1 MDPIIKK
8 LCNIFQDRNRL
19 KKTDVILLICV
30 AAGTVHA
37 QSPQIVYITPS
48 FNEISTSDN
57 PEITVT
63 FNISINISSFDN
75 LSFSVLGERS
85 GYHSGK
91 INFSNDNKT
100 VSFISSRQYNSGER
114 VRVTL
119 SNKIRSMNGDPLNGF
134 TWEFHIASKQTYVH
148 FDKPVSYGYGSGGLE
163 MQCIDINNDGYPDII
178 TSSGV
183 ILINDGTGNFPVYWT
198 LPDADGFYPIEVDD
212 FNRDGFMDV
221 VYRGSDGLKIGM
233 GDGKGNFTIITK
245 PFWFDYFATAD
256 LNYDGYP
263 DIVGIR
269 DYYDNNNDL
278 PRLSISFNDNNGNF
292 QDTVSYIITGGGN
305 LRKLILT
312 DIDNDGDIDAVISS
326 VFAFKDGEPYGLD
339 GIVICRNNGKGIF
352 DMFELYPSGT
362 YLFISGTEFL
372 HASDF
377 NNDGYVDFAVMAT
390 FAGIVA
396 LNHESGIF
404 SDDTTYTRRFWGA
417 ENIATIT
424 SGDIDG
430 NGWIDLVLS
439 GYRSKPVGEYP
450 YNILYTIFRNVNSYF
465 PNPFGNIDTLF
476 TDTLPRSTYSVATAD
491 LNEDGYLDIIHS
503 GLGVFVTLHKD
514 TVTSVNDSNSISN
527 DFTLYQNYPNP
538 FNNQTQI
545 TFQLNKPGKVQLYVF
560 NIIGEQVRIL
570 ENRFF
575 AQGIHKINWDGKDN
589 NKRELPSGVYFIE
602 LNTSSCKRVIKALL
616 LR

>member
-1 MDPIIKK
+1 MNPIIKK

-30 AAGTVHA
+30 AAGTLHA
-37 QSPQIVYITPS
+37 QSPQVVYITPS

-63 FNISINISSFDN
+63 FNVSINISSFDN

-119 SNKIRSMNGDPLNGF
+119 SNKIRSLNGDTLNGF
-134 TWEFHIASKQTYVH
+134 TWEFRTPSKQTYVR
-148 FDKPVSYGYGSGGLE
+148 FEKPVSYGYGSGGLE

-183 ILINDGTGNFPVYWT
+183 ILINDGAGNFPVYWT
-198 LPDADGFYPIEVDD
+198 LPDADGFYPIVVDD

-221 VYRGSDGLKIGM
+221 VYRGNDGLKIGM

-269 DYYDNNNDL
+269 DYYDNNDL

-292 QDTVSYIITGGGN
+292 QDTVSYIIPGGGN

-326 VFAFKDGEPYGLD
+326 FFAFKDGEPYGLD
-339 GIVICRNNGKGIF
+339 GIVICRNSGKGIF
-352 DMFELYPSGT
+352 DMFDLYPSGT
-362 YLFISGTEFL
+362 YLFISGTKFL

-377 NNDGYVDFAVMAT
+377 NNDGYVDFAIMAS

-396 LNHESGIF
+396 LNHGIGIF
-404 SDDTTYTRRFWGA
+404 SDDTKYIRRFWGA

-424 SGDIDG
+424 AGDIDG

-514 TVTSVNDSNSISN
+514 TVTSVNDSHSISN

-545 TFQLNKPGKVQLYVF
+545 TFQLNKPSKVQLYVF

-575 AQGIHKINWDGKDN
+575 AQGIHRINWDGKDN
-589 NKRELPSGVYFIE
+589 NKRELPSGIYFIE
-602 LNTSSCKRVIKALL
+602 LNTSSHKRVIKALL